1 MAKALYCM
9 SSAAKLQ
16 LGMVIDRKIEL
27 LLVLSNVMQK
37 SCSAPYCKG
46 KSQREERSSSLLHP
60 IAYPCNT
67 KPVLILQRTTNFCI
81 SMWISVRSKWISAN
95 IRKNSE
101 EQWILYQNYKAI
113 LYMFIEGFIDKRRDF
128 DIGFCN
134 VSFQIIS
141 SVSEQ
146 QLLNSVKISKPS
158 MCLLHSI
165 FDFCN

>member
-1 MAKALYCM
+1 MATALYCM

-16 LGMVIDRKIEL
+16 LGMVIDRKIDL

-46 KSQREERSSSLLHP
+46 RSQREERSSSLLHP

-81 SMWISVRSKWISAN
+81 SMRISVQSKWISAN
-95 IRKNSE
+95 ICKNSE
-101 EQWILYQNYKAI
+101 GVFLYQNYKAI
-113 LYMFIEGFIDKRRDF
+113 LYVFIEGFIDERRDF

-141 SVSEQ
+141 SVPEQ
-146 QLLNSVKISKPS
+146 QLLNSVKI
-158 MCLLHSI
+158 
-165 FDFCN
+165 